1 MLDDAQTYLQLLY
14 MVLGFIPCAWLLTAK
29 AISEGT
35 DMTTFVKDGR
45 IFLRVTHDGT
55 FHQGF
60 APVSSVK
67 VRAIYVRGLQLALVD
82 ADLVRIQP
90 FASAAPLIWDL
101 PSNGPLE
108 ATFEVRS
115 TSDSKF
121 SKSFRVFMRLS
132 CVLSWHPIAITS
144 KNS

>member
-35 DMTTFVKDGR
+35 DMTTFVKDER

-60 APVSSVK
+60 AP
-67 VRAIYVRGLQLALVD
+67 VD

-121 SKSFRVFMRLS
+121 PKSFRVFMRLS
-132 CVLSWHPIAITS
+132 RVLSWHPIAITS